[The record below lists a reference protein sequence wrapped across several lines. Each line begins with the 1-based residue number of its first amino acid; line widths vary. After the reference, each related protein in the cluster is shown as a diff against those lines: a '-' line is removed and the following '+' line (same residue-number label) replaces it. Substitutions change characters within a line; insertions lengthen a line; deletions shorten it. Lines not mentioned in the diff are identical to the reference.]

1 MRKTLPL
8 ALVCV
13 SCIMLGQD
21 QRIRLDGQKQRS
33 NVCSLHVANDVLRY
47 ERGCMSGQV
56 DAKRSGKEDV
66 FVVNAGPVFP
76 FKDVKI
82 VGLPEDLILSGLHPS
97 PEIPNAAR

>member
-1 MRKTLPL
+1 
-8 ALVCV
+8 
-13 SCIMLGQD
+13 MLGQD